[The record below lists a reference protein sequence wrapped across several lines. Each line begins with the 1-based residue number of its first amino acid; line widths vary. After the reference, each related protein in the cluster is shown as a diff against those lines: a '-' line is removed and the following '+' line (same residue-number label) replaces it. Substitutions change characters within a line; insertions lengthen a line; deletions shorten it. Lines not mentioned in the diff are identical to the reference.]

1 MIHQRQLTVACRLAA
16 AAVAAVLLQPVAQ
29 AQTPAKPASA
39 TMAGMGMSSTM
50 PAGKMDM
57 KAMMKD
63 MNDKMSTM
71 QMTGKTDV
79 DFAMMMRIH
88 HQGAIHMAEAE
99 LKDGKEPQM
108 KKMAKDIISAQKKE
122 IAQIDKFLA
131 KQGHSMDKM
140 KN

>member
-1 MIHQRQLTVACRLAA
+1 
-16 AAVAAVLLQPVAQ
+16 
-29 AQTPAKPASA
+29 
-39 TMAGMGMSSTM
+39 MSSTM

-88 HQGAIHMAEAE
+88 HQGVIHMAEAE